1 MDIRL
6 IALKR
11 FADNKGFSIKL
22 LSRDGLELSVP
33 IEKALKFV
41 AIVEHKII
49 DGVLEC
55 KAALNYEDFMFHFG
69 ELI

>member
-1 MDIRL
+1 MNIRL

-11 FADNKGFSIKL
+11 FADNKGFLIKL
-22 LSRDGLELSVP
+22 SSRDGLELSVP
-33 IEKALKFV
+33 VEKALKFV
-41 AIVEHKII
+41 AIIEHKIV
-49 DGVLEC
+49 DGVVEC